1 MKFTKFNFI
10 QVGIEM
16 KYKIKRN
23 DTVKVIAGKE
33 KRKTGKVRSVLR
45 DDNKVLLK
53 A

>member
-1 MKFTKFNFI
+1 
-10 QVGIEM
+10 M

-33 KRKTGKVRSVLR
+33 KGKNRQGSFCI
-45 DDNKVLLK
+45 